1 MIRPH
6 PVYLDV
12 DITVPLPYF
21 RKPIIAMN
29 FENILL
35 EELEPG
41 IFLLTINRP
50 KVFNALNQATVA
62 EIKKARDLLEQNTEA
77 RVLLLTGAGSKAFVA
92 GADIKEMHNM
102 SGIQGRDFSQ
112 EGLRVFRSLET
123 LPIPVIAVV
132 NGYCLGGGCELA
144 MSCDWIIA
152 SDNAFFGQPEVN
164 LGITPGFGGTQRLPR
179 LVGRGRTMEMTMTG
193 RQIPAEEARDWGL
206 VNHVYSSGELMEKAL
221 ETARDII
228 KKGPVALE
236 LTKDTILRGQ
246 DMDLDNACSLE
257 SKAFGLS
264 FSTEDQKEGMTAFME
279 KRSPKF
285 NGN

>member
-1 MIRPH
+1 
-6 PVYLDV
+6 
-12 DITVPLPYF
+12 
-21 RKPIIAMN
+21 MN
-29 FENILL
+29 FANIIL

-50 KVFNALNQATVA
+50 EVYNALNQATVA
-62 EIKKARDLLEQNTEA
+62 DIKNARDQVEKNPDA
-77 RVLLLTGAGSKAFVA
+77 RVLLVTGAGSKAFVA

-102 SGIQGRDFSQ
+102 SGIQGRDFSL

-152 SDNAFFGQPEVN
+152 SENAYFGQPEVN

-179 LVGRGRTMEMTMTG
+179 LIGRGRTMELTMTG
-193 RQIPAEEARDWGL
+193 RQISAEEAKEWGL
-206 VNHVYSSGELMEKAL
+206 VNHVYAQGELMQKAL
-221 ETARDII
+221 ETARNIV

-246 DMDLDNACSLE
+246 DMDLDNACALE

-264 FSTEDQKEGMTAFME
+264 FSTEDQKEGMTAFLE
-279 KRSPKF
+279 KRAAKF
-285 NGN
+285 KGR

>member
-1 MIRPH
+1 
-6 PVYLDV
+6 
-12 DITVPLPYF
+12 
-21 RKPIIAMN
+21 MN
-29 FENILL
+29 FANIIL

-50 KVFNALNQATVA
+50 EVYNALNQATVA
-62 EIKKARDLLEQNTEA
+62 DIKNARDQVEKNPDA
-77 RVLLLTGAGSKAFVA
+77 RVLLVTGAGSKAFVA

-102 SGIQGRDFSQ
+102 SGIQGRDFSL

-152 SDNAFFGQPEVN
+152 SENAYFGQPEVN

-179 LVGRGRTMEMTMTG
+179 LIGRGRTMELTMTG
-193 RQIPAEEARDWGL
+193 RQISAEEAKEWGL
-206 VNHVYSSGELMEKAL
+206 VNHVYAQGELMQKAL
-221 ETARDII
+221 ETARNIV

-246 DMDLDNACSLE
+246 DMDLDNACALE

-264 FSTEDQKEGMTAFME
+264 FSTDDQKEGMAAFLE
-279 KRSPKF
+279 KRAAVFHGK
-285 NGN
+285 

>member
-1 MIRPH
+1 
-6 PVYLDV
+6 
-12 DITVPLPYF
+12 
-21 RKPIIAMN
+21 MN

-62 EIKKARDLLEQNTEA
+62 EIKKARDLLEQNSKA

>member
-1 MIRPH
+1 
-6 PVYLDV
+6 
-12 DITVPLPYF
+12 
-21 RKPIIAMN
+21 MN
-29 FENILL
+29 FANIIL

-50 KVFNALNQATVA
+50 EVYNALNQATVA
-62 EIKKARDLLEQNTEA
+62 DIKNARDQVEKNPDA
-77 RVLLLTGAGSKAFVA
+77 RVLLVTGAGSKAFVA

-102 SGIQGRDFSQ
+102 SGIQGRDFSL

-152 SDNAFFGQPEVN
+152 SENAYFGQPEVN

-179 LVGRGRTMEMTMTG
+179 LIGRGRTMELTMTG
-193 RQIPAEEARDWGL
+193 RQISAEEAKEWGL
-206 VNHVYSSGELMEKAL
+206 VNHVYPQGELMQKAL
-221 ETARDII
+221 ETARNIV

-246 DMDLDNACSLE
+246 DMDLDNACALE

-264 FSTEDQKEGMTAFME
+264 FSTDDQKEGMAAFLE
-279 KRSPKF
+279 KRAAVFHGK
-285 NGN
+285 

>member
-1 MIRPH
+1 MH
-6 PVYLDV
+6 
-12 DITVPLPYF
+12 PLPTDSGVDGINFSPYS
-21 RKPIIAMN
+21 RKSIIAMN

-62 EIKKARDLLEQNTEA
+62 EIKRARDLLEANPQA
-77 RVLLLTGAGSKAFVA
+77 RVLLLTGAGSKAFAA
-92 GADIKEMHNM
+92 GADIKEMHDM

-112 EGLRVFRSLET
+112 EGLKVFRSLET

-164 LGITPGFGGTQRLPR
+164 LGVTPGFGGTQRLPR
-179 LVGRGRTMEMTMTG
+179 LIGRGRTMELTMTG
-193 RQIPAEEARDWGL
+193 RQISADEARDWGL
-206 VNHVYSSGELMEKAL
+206 VNHVYKQGELMEKAL
-221 ETARDII
+221 ETARDIV

-246 DMDLDNACSLE
+246 DMDLDNACALE
-257 SKAFGLS
+257 SKAFGLT
-264 FSTEDQKEGMTAFME
+264 FSTEDQKEGMSAFLE
-279 KRSPKF
+279 KRAAKF
-285 NGN
+285 YGK

>member
-1 MIRPH
+1 MIF
-6 PVYLDV
+6 D
-12 DITVPLPYF
+12 
-21 RKPIIAMN
+21 
-29 FENILL
+29 NILL

-50 KVFNALNQATVA
+50 QVFNALNQATVA
-62 EIKKARDLLEQNTEA
+62 EIKKARDLLEQNADA
-77 RVLLLTGAGSKAFVA
+77 RVLLLTGAGSKAFAA
-92 GADIKEMHNM
+92 GADIKEMQHM

-152 SDNAFFGQPEVN
+152 SDNAVFGQPEVN
-164 LGITPGFGGTQRLPR
+164 LGVTPGFGGTQRLPR

-193 RQIPAEEARDWGL
+193 RHVSAQEAKEWGL
-206 VNHVYSSGELMEKAL
+206 VVHVYKQGELMQKAL
-221 ETARDII
+221 ETARDIT

-246 DMDLDNACSLE
+246 DMDLDNACALE

-279 KRSPKF
+279 KRTAKF
-285 NGN
+285 HGR

>member
-1 MIRPH
+1 
-6 PVYLDV
+6 
-12 DITVPLPYF
+12 
-21 RKPIIAMN
+21 MN

-62 EIKKARDLLEQNTEA
+62 EIRRARDLLEANPKA
-77 RVLLLTGAGSKAFVA
+77 RVLLLTGAGSKSFVA

-152 SDNAFFGQPEVN
+152 SENAFFGQPEVN

-179 LVGRGRTMEMTMTG
+179 LIGRGRTMELTMTG
-193 RQIPAEEARDWGL
+193 RQISAEEAKDWGL
-206 VNHVYSSGELMEKAL
+206 VNHVYKPGELMEKAL
-221 ETARDII
+221 QTARDII

-246 DMDLDNACSLE
+246 DMDLDNACALE

-264 FSTEDQKEGMTAFME
+264 FSTEDQKEGMAAFME
-279 KRSPKF
+279 KRSPEF
-285 NGN
+285 HGR

>member
-1 MIRPH
+1 
-6 PVYLDV
+6 
-12 DITVPLPYF
+12 
-21 RKPIIAMN
+21 MN

-62 EIKKARDLLEQNTEA
+62 EIRRARDLLEANPKA
-77 RVLLLTGAGSKAFVA
+77 RVLLLTGAGSKSFVA

-152 SDNAFFGQPEVN
+152 SENAFFGQPEVN

-179 LVGRGRTMEMTMTG
+179 LIGRGRTMELTMTG
-193 RQIPAEEARDWGL
+193 RQISAEEAKDWGL
-206 VNHVYSSGELMEKAL
+206 VNHVYKPGELMEKAL
-221 ETARDII
+221 QIARDII

-246 DMDLDNACSLE
+246 DMDLDNACALE

-264 FSTEDQKEGMTAFME
+264 FSTEDQKEGMAAFME
-279 KRSPKF
+279 KRSPEF
-285 NGN
+285 HGR

>member
-1 MIRPH
+1 MI
-6 PVYLDV
+6 
-12 DITVPLPYF
+12 
-21 RKPIIAMN
+21 

-35 EELEPG
+35 DELEPG

-62 EIKKARDLLEQNTEA
+62 EIKRARDLLEANPEA
-77 RVLLLTGAGSKAFVA
+77 RVLLLTGSGSKAFVA

-112 EGLRVFRSLET
+112 EGLKVFRSLET

-164 LGITPGFGGTQRLPR
+164 LGVTPGFGGTQRLPR

-193 RQIPAEEARDWGL
+193 RQISAEEARDWGL
-206 VNHVYSSGELMEKAL
+206 VNHVYNSGELMEKAL

-246 DMDLDNACSLE
+246 DMDLDNACALE

-279 KRSPKF
+279 KRTANFHGK
-285 NGN
+285 

>member
-1 MIRPH
+1 
-6 PVYLDV
+6 
-12 DITVPLPYF
+12 
-21 RKPIIAMN
+21 MN

-62 EIKKARDLLEQNTEA
+62 EIRRARDLLEANPKA
-77 RVLLLTGAGSKAFVA
+77 RVLLLTGAGSKSFVA
-92 GADIKEMHNM
+92 GADIKERQNM

-152 SDNAFFGQPEVN
+152 SENAFFGQPEVN

-179 LVGRGRTMEMTMTG
+179 LIGRGRTMELTMTG
-193 RQIPAEEARDWGL
+193 RQISAEEAKDWGL
-206 VNHVYSSGELMEKAL
+206 VNHVYKPGELMEKAL
-221 ETARDII
+221 QTARDII

-246 DMDLDNACSLE
+246 DMDLDNACALE

-264 FSTEDQKEGMTAFME
+264 FSTEDQKEGMAAFME
-279 KRSPKF
+279 KRSPEF
-285 NGN
+285 HGR

>member
-1 MIRPH
+1 MI
-6 PVYLDV
+6 
-12 DITVPLPYF
+12 
-21 RKPIIAMN
+21 

-50 KVFNALNQATVA
+50 KFLNALNQATVA
-62 EIKKARDLLEQNTEA
+62 EIKRARDLLEANPKA
-77 RVLLLTGAGSKAFVA
+77 RVLLLTGSGSKAFVA

-112 EGLRVFRSLET
+112 EGLKVFRSLET

-164 LGITPGFGGTQRLPR
+164 LGVTPGFGGTQRLPR

-193 RQIPAEEARDWGL
+193 RQISAEEAREWGL
-206 VNHVYSSGELMEKAL
+206 VNHVYSSAELMEKAL
-221 ETARDII
+221 ETARGII
-228 KKGPVALE
+228 KKGPVALG

-246 DMDLDNACSLE
+246 DMDLDNACALE

-264 FSTEDQKEGMTAFME
+264 FSTEDQKEGMSAFME
-279 KRSPKF
+279 KRSANFLGK
-285 NGN
+285 